1 MTEHEPSIT
10 LSEIEAHLSTATQE
24 RADLDVQI
32 LQVNTQIEVLS
43 RLRNHLRKSRPILQ
57 PRVRLNGK
65 VGVTAGI
72 RRFVGENSFRHT
84 AQEIAERI
92 IDQIE
97 TEAKDPMRTIHTT
110 IWAMKARGVLEADE
124 QKRLGLARKWADNP
138 K

>member
-1 MTEHEPSIT
+1 MSKPEPSIT

-65 VGVTAGI
+65 VGVAAGI

-92 IDQIE
+92 INQID

-110 IWAMKARGVLEADE
+110 IWSMKKRGELEIDE
-124 QKRLGLARKWADNP
+124 QKRLGLSRKGVGNP
-138 K
+138 